1 LRAPR
6 DGVIADVTVV
16 TGDQV
21 TAGSLMVR
29 LEDET

>member
-1 LRAPR
+1 
-6 DGVIADVTVV
+6 VIADVTVA